1 MHSISLSDSEIGF
14 FVLDEASKLK
24 IKEISDPK
32 FKRLYEDIEEVFA
45 IFYETGV
52 ILFLFIFNMTY
63 NYDLFDRYEKAQM
76 THDVHL
82 CHDFVPLFSF
92 YLAEELKMEGLVEMQ
107 ARFRSDCFCINQFNK
122 RVFDNF
128 IEDNKQK
135 IWTHTSFFVFSNNQI
150 KANLDK
156 NRYFFEIDRHTFGTT
171 EISVAFQ
178 QFVTGES
185 AGEWSISGNL
195 DGKDIEH
202 EIIVNLSAIFL
213 LPMQIRVI
221 LDSLRMNTERMLLE
235 IKRNLYKGSSSQILE
250 YIATCLLRVS
260 RIKAVFNSIAAP
272 YRKIFRVAF
281 ELFAITSAEAEARSR
296 AGDVQ
301 VFVDAQNMEV
311 RERTGNI
318 ISVAAIALSMISA
331 LSSIIAVFG
340 FVGANDIVFAEE
352 TPVLISSVAA
362 TVCAVAFLVV
372 CRQVWK

>member
-1 MHSISLSDSEIGF
+1 M
-14 FVLDEASKLK
+14 
-24 IKEISDPK
+24 
-32 FKRLYEDIEEVFA
+32 
-45 IFYETGV
+45 
-52 ILFLFIFNMTY
+52 
-63 NYDLFDRYEKAQM
+63 
-76 THDVHL
+76 
-82 CHDFVPLFSF
+82 
-92 YLAEELKMEGLVEMQ
+92 
-107 ARFRSDCFCINQFNK
+107 
-122 RVFDNF
+122 
-128 IEDNKQK
+128 
-135 IWTHTSFFVFSNNQI
+135 
-150 KANLDK
+150 
-156 NRYFFEIDRHTFGTT
+156 
-171 EISVAFQ
+171 FQ
-178 QFVTGES
+178 QFVIGES

-195 DGKDIEH
+195 DGKDIEY

-235 IKRNLYKGSSSQILE
+235 IKRDLYKGSSSQILE

>member
-1 MHSISLSDSEIGF
+1 M
-14 FVLDEASKLK
+14 
-24 IKEISDPK
+24 
-32 FKRLYEDIEEVFA
+32 
-45 IFYETGV
+45 
-52 ILFLFIFNMTY
+52 
-63 NYDLFDRYEKAQM
+63 
-76 THDVHL
+76 
-82 CHDFVPLFSF
+82 
-92 YLAEELKMEGLVEMQ
+92 
-107 ARFRSDCFCINQFNK
+107 
-122 RVFDNF
+122 
-128 IEDNKQK
+128 
-135 IWTHTSFFVFSNNQI
+135 
-150 KANLDK
+150 
-156 NRYFFEIDRHTFGTT
+156 
-171 EISVAFQ
+171 FQ
-178 QFVTGES
+178 QFVIGES

-195 DGKDIEH
+195 DGKDIEY

-235 IKRNLYKGSSSQILE
+235 IKRDLYEGSSSQILE

-331 LSSIIAVFG
+331 LSSIIAVL
-340 FVGANDIVFAEE
+340 ASLERM
-352 TPVLISSVAA
+352 IS
-362 TVCAVAFLVV
+362 CLLRKHL
-372 CRQVWK
+372 C

>member
-1 MHSISLSDSEIGF
+1 M
-14 FVLDEASKLK
+14 
-24 IKEISDPK
+24 
-32 FKRLYEDIEEVFA
+32 
-45 IFYETGV
+45 
-52 ILFLFIFNMTY
+52 
-63 NYDLFDRYEKAQM
+63 
-76 THDVHL
+76 
-82 CHDFVPLFSF
+82 
-92 YLAEELKMEGLVEMQ
+92 
-107 ARFRSDCFCINQFNK
+107 
-122 RVFDNF
+122 
-128 IEDNKQK
+128 
-135 IWTHTSFFVFSNNQI
+135 FSNNQI